1 MAGGILGRL
10 RAILGSAPPASASLV
25 RQIFIEEDEYGEIE
39 VLPAAN
45 ADWCRDEFARIATF
59 AEAHQAPSGAGWTDM
74 YMRAPAPKPLAD
86 LRIPL
91 VATLAAL
98 RDRLQPFD
106 RVTSGSFYAPE
117 PITGAHAFGASP
129 FTAAIVIADAGAD
142 IVQSI
147 LLILR
152 EDGAG
157 ATEVMSALKGLPS
170 SEPLIVVDWARGGLV
185 QQ

>member
-1 MAGGILGRL
+1 MAGGIFGRL
-10 RAILGSAPPASASLV
+10 RAILGGALPANASPV

-59 AEAHQAPSGAGWTDM
+59 AEAHQAPGGAGWTDI
-74 YMRAPAPKPLAD
+74 YMRPPAPRSLAD

-91 VATLAAL
+91 APTLASL
-98 RDRLQPFD
+98 GQRLAPFD

-117 PITGAHAFGASP
+117 PIAGAHAFGASP
-129 FTAAIVIADAGAD
+129 LTAAVVIADAGAD

-147 LLILR
+147 LLVLR

-157 ATEVMSALKGLPS
+157 ATEMMSALKALPS

-185 QQ
+185 QL